1 MKIENCCSLCLSED
15 CQNGDNLIWRDGMQL
30 CKNCYEEYSRY
41 EYIQHGMLINALKLY
56 RRQLACKIDRISELE
71 YRLKQKICIE
81 AHEQVKQLYIS
92 KDKIKNKLNEI
103 TDEYHNKILSN
114 EKLSL
119 ENININTQRY
129 NAMRIVLEELLE
141 EE

>member
-41 EYIQHGMLINALKLY
+41 EYKQQGMLVNAIKLY
-56 RRQLACKIDRISELE
+56 RRQLACKLDNIQELE

-92 KDKIKNKLNEI
+92 KEKVKNKIEEL
-103 TDEYHNKILSN
+103 
-114 EKLSL
+114 EKLDFGTDLVSQFTANL
-119 ENININTQRY
+119 TTITILQS
-129 NAMRIVLEELLE
+129 LLE

>member
-41 EYIQHGMLINALKLY
+41 AYYIQHGMLINAIKLY
-56 RRQLACKIDRISELE
+56 RRQLSCKLDTISELE

-92 KDKIKNKLNEI
+92 KDKIKNKLKEV
-103 TDEYHNKILSN
+103 
-114 EKLSL
+114 
-119 ENININTQRY
+119 ENGTFD
-129 NAMRIVLEELLE
+129 AKIVLQSLLE